1 MKLNFIV
8 IIILFGILSPKTKA
22 QTYYLK
28 TSGTFTSP
36 ASWTTDPTGG
46 SSGVSPTSFT
56 AANCSWHF
64 ANRTGTLSLNSTNH
78 FTFVSTST
86 VYIDLGLTLKFNTG
100 GRFYGDPQVVVN
112 STIIINASINP
123 LPIASTSFNTGSV
136 AKFTSGT
143 TIWAYNTPYYNL
155 YSCGGSK
162 SITGYQFAN
171 SAGTTFSVTNN
182 FYIGDGLY
190 PGDQYSNGDEYV
202 FNSSFTTIRNFTATN
217 LYILADDVSITNF
230 TVTNITIGDEQ
241 AETVSGFGYYNGN
254 NYIYAQF

>member
-1 MKLNFIV
+1 MKLNFTIL
-8 IIILFGILSPKTKA
+8 IILFCILCPKTKA

-28 TSGTFTSP
+28 TSGTFTSLS
-36 ASWTTDPTGG
+36 SWTTDPTGVASIG
-46 SSGVSPTSFT
+46 TPTSFT

-100 GRFYGDPQVVVN
+100 GRFYGDPEVVVN

-123 LPIASTSFNTGSV
+123 LAIASTTFNTGSV

-190 PGDQYSNGDEYV
+190 PGDQCPRYRT
-202 FNSSFTTIRNFTATN
+202 NSCSCRG
-217 LYILADDVSITNF
+217 S
-230 TVTNITIGDEQ
+230 Q
-241 AETVSGFGYYNGN
+241 AVGN
-254 NYIYAQF
+254 